1 MKRITV
7 PALALGAVIAGITAA
22 TLVATDRPHE
32 TAAQVRPTLRA
43 GAADLASSL
52 HRCAAIDRGD
62 PDTGFCMAV
71 WEENRRRFF
80 GKPARALRPPPADPV
95 RPEGMTR

>member
-22 TLVATDRPHE
+22 MLVATDRPHE
-32 TAAQVRPTLRA
+32 TAAQVRRTPRA
-43 GAADLASSL
+43 APADLTSSL
-52 HRCAAIDRGD
+52 RRCVAIDRD
-62 PDTGFCMAV
+62 DTETAFCMAV

-80 GKPARALRPPPADPV
+80 GKPAQPLRQPPAIQ
-95 RPEGMTR
+95 PEGTVP